1 MSNPILK
8 VENLKVQ
15 FRIKSNKS
23 IFDFGYDPLKAVDD
37 ISFEIQE
44 GETLGIVGESGCGKS
59 TLARAIVDLVPV
71 ESGKIFFE
79 GKDITDLNKKEK
91 WQLKKE
97 IQMIFQDPLASLD
110 PRMTIGDIIAEPLLS
125 FYSHLNK
132 KQRKE
137 KVIEVMAKV
146 GLLPNVINRYP
157 HEFSG
162 GQCQRIGIARAL
174 ITEPKIIIC
183 DEPVSALD
191 VSVQAQ
197 VTNLLMTL
205 QREMNL
211 TLIFISHDLSVVK
224 HVSHKILVIYLGN
237 FVELA
242 DKKVLFSNPL
252 HPYTKALIS
261 AVPVAD
267 PRLERKKTVAFL
279 DGDIPSPINPPS
291 GCVFR
296 TRCPKV
302 IDQCSLERPPIIH
315 VEKTHSLSCIHF
327 DGYEDF
333 ISKPNTE

>member
-1 MSNPILK
+1 MSKPILK

-23 IFDFGYDPLKAVDD
+23 IFDFGYDALRAVDD
-37 ISFEIQE
+37 ISFEIQQ

-79 GKDITDLNKKEK
+79 GRDITDLNKKEK

-125 FYSHLNK
+125 FYPRLNK

-137 KVIEVMAKV
+137 KVTEVMAKV

-242 DKKVLFSNPL
+242 DKMVLFSNPL

-267 PRLERKKTVAFL
+267 PRLERDKTIAFL
-279 DGDIPSPINPPS
+279 DGDVPSPINPPS

-296 TRCPKV
+296 TRCPKA

-315 VEKTHSLSCIHF
+315 VENTHSLSCIHF
-327 DGYEDF
+327 DGHEDF
-333 ISKPNTE
+333 ILNPNIR